1 MRILAIGD
9 IHGCHR
15 ALAALLDAVAPQPD
29 DLLVTLGDYVDRGPD
44 SRGVLDHLITLHA
57 QGQLLPLRGNH
68 DLMMVEARHRHA
80 PDGMWLACGGLQTL
94 LSYGIAAA
102 EDPDLSAVPEEHW
115 MFLEEDCLDYYETD
129 QHIFVH
135 ASLDPDLPLPDQPQ
149 YLLFWEKLCEPR
161 PHVSGKTV
169 ICGHTKQRSG
179 QPLNLG
185 HHICIDTGAYAG
197 GWLTCL
203 DVASGRL
210 WQANQHGEQR
220 TGWLEDDEL
229 M

>member
-44 SRGVLDHLITLHA
+44 SRGVLDHLIALHA

-68 DLMMVEARHRHA
+68 DLMMVEARQRHA

-94 LSYGIAAA
+94 LSYGISAA

-149 YLLFWEKLCEPR
+149 YLLFWEKLC
-161 PHVSGKTV
+161 
-169 ICGHTKQRSG
+169 
-179 QPLNLG
+179 
-185 HHICIDTGAYAG
+185 
-197 GWLTCL
+197 
-203 DVASGRL
+203 
-210 WQANQHGEQR
+210 
-220 TGWLEDDEL
+220 
-229 M
+229 